1 MLNILHTSGF
11 AGLYPTIPHYPGLKP
26 LRKALEKSES
36 KQISIDLI
44 KLAIVFI
51 NLCFRIIILN
61 LMLKLNK
68 DFRNCYDN

>member
-1 MLNILHTSGF
+1 MLKILLTSGF

-44 KLAIVFI
+44 KLAIVLL
-51 NLCFRIIILN
+51 NLCFRIVILN